1 VNDAAAIQAFAST
14 ISVQPLGLV
23 AYRPEDWALPTMCF
37 GNVIEKIRRSG
48 GRLQPGWFFQCRAV
62 EHLSGAR
69 YLIAVHH
76 AVWHSTDGALLD
88 LTPFHPDPKH
98 RPYAPGGNVLFLLD
112 DKSPAVVKGN
122 VIGPMPSRFSALDA
136 NEALSMYLQKLTV
149 DEIARCSSL
158 FAQA

>member
-88 LTPFHPDPKH
+88 LT
-98 RPYAPGGNVLFLLD
+98 
-112 DKSPAVVKGN
+112 VVKGN